1 MRLTEAEWEL
11 MKIIWRE
18 NPISARQVLDAVRQE
33 KDWAYSTVKTMLD
46 RLVEKGVLD
55 SEMQGNAAFY
65 RPLLSQEKARRS
77 AVGSLVEKA
86 FDGAFGHFMAFLLEE
101 KKLSPE
107 ERRELAKR
115 LEKLSQ
121 EESGDD

>member
-1 MRLTEAEWEL
+1 MKLTGVEWEL
-11 MKIIWRE
+11 MKVIWRKS
-18 NPISARQVLDAVRQE
+18 PVSARQVLEAVRQE

-46 RLVEKGVLD
+46 RLVEKGALA
-55 SEMQGNAAFY
+55 SEMKGNTAFY

-101 KKLSPE
+101 EKLSPE
-107 ERRELAKR
+107 ERRELARR

-121 EESGDD
+121 KESSDD